1 MKHIALLT
9 AAFLGAPI
17 AAMAGGMAVP
27 VTEPVVIAVAPTM
40 APVSS
45 DWAGFYTGVSIGF
58 GHSYTSGI
66 KQDGKLRS
74 GGVNLGYRAD
84 MGGLVLGGEL
94 SYNKDDVNVKAI
106 DNTVNNTTALKL
118 IVGKSLG
125 QTLVYGTAGVTRANA
140 QIAGVRGNGNGYTLG
155 LGADYALNSKLS
167 IGGEL
172 AASRYNN
179 FEKSGVT
186 LKDSTF
192 MMKIGYRF

>member
-27 VTEPVVIAVAPTM
+27 VTEPVVMAVAPTM

-94 SYNKDDVNVKAI
+94 SYSKDDVKVNAI
-106 DNTVNNTTALKL
+106 DNTINNTTELKL

-125 QTLVYGTAGVTRANA
+125 QTLVYGTAGVARANA
-140 QIAGVRGNGNGYTLG
+140 QIAGVRGTSNGYTLG

-172 AASRYNN
+172 AANRYNN
-179 FEKSGVT
+179 FDKSGVT